1 MLTPREQS
9 IKEALLGEMEG
20 FSYKEIRHIRDRLD
34 PDFLDEGARIVRRQQ
49 RRRMWM
55 GILCFLY
62 VVAVTIAMG
71 VKVGRWTPPILLL
84 MGVLWVIVYFQQYGW
99 FQKRLLI
106 YRILQVL
113 ADDSH
118 GQAGPAQA
126 TEPDTD

>member
-1 MLTPREQS
+1 MLTAREQS

-20 FSYKEIRHIRDRLD
+20 FSYNEIRHIRDRLD

-84 MGVLWVIVYFQQYGW
+84 TGVLWVVVYFQQYGW

-113 ADDSH
+113 AEDSH
-118 GQAGPAQA
+118 EQARPAQA
-126 TEPDTD
+126 TEPDTA